1 VAEIEVVA
9 DHPFKIPLQGVPV
22 DTALKPSEGWGD
34 DDSDMAV
41 QWIVTDE
48 TVGAEHHV
56 VGLTVFKPG
65 ARHHPHRHPNAEEA
79 QYLIQGQGLAR
90 VGDKDIEQRAGDT
103 VFVPR
108 NEWHGFEATGEGDT
122 IMIWTYGGA
131 ASLEQ
136 AGYVRQ
142 DGEGDG
148 A

>member
-1 VAEIEVVA
+1 VAEVVNQ
-9 DHPFKIPLQGVPV
+9 HPFKLSLDDVPI
-22 DTALKPSEGWGD
+22 DDSLPPAEGWGD
-34 DDSDMAV
+34 ETRDMEV
-41 QWIVTDE
+41 RWIVTDR

-108 NEWHGFEATGEGDT
+108 GEWHGFEATGEGDT

-131 ASLEQ
+131 ASLEH
-136 AGYVRQ
+136 AGYERQ
-142 DGEGDG
+142 DG
-148 A
+148 